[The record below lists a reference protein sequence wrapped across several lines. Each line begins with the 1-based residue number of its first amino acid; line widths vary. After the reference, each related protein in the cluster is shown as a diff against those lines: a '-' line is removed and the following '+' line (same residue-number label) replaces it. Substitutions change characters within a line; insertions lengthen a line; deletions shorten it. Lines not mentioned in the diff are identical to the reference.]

1 MMQIEKYSHSMN
13 NTFSYKSMLMCQC
26 GWNKKQ
32 DKNIAIIN
40 ELVLTMYRKIL
51 KSHSQLEDLLSK
63 KYKKTT
69 IQSLVTNQIETV
81 QNHNNFMKICKH
93 VRLYSHKKN
102 MYFAKFHNRLVLNA
116 MFKSQVIYEELD
128 NVFKYTQVEYVY
140 GDYLNKLRELI
151 LMHVS
156 IDKCL

>member
-1 MMQIEKYSHSMN
+1 MACIDSKNHSMN
-13 NTFSYKSMLMCQC
+13 NILSYKSMLLCQC

-32 DKNIAIIN
+32 DKDIAIIN
-40 ELVLTMYRKIL
+40 EHVLSLYQKIL
-51 KSHSQLEDLLSK
+51 KSHSQLEDLLLK
-63 KYKKTT
+63 NYKKTT
-69 IQSLVTNQIETV
+69 IQSLVMNQIETV
-81 QNHNNFMKICKH
+81 QNHNNFMKVCKH

-102 MYFAKFHNRLVLNA
+102 MYFAKFHNRLVLDA

-128 NVFKYTQVEYVY
+128 NVFKYTQVGYVY

-156 IDKCL
+156 MDKCL